1 MYISLNGFWGRPD
14 LIVSSLG
21 TNKITYRAGESLRI
35 TATTRNI
42 GSSRVGYSY
51 TKFYLSRDRYLNSSD
66 TYLGSDYVSS
76 LGAGSSSTDTMTRTL
91 GGNLSGRYYLIA
103 KADAYGWRSES
114 NEGNNIRVLG
124 PINITQAKPDLI
136 VSSLGTNKTTYR
148 TGESLRITSTTR
160 NIGNAS
166 VGSSYTRFYLSRDR
180 SLGSSDTYLGSDYVS
195 SLGAGSSSTD
205 TMTRTLGGNLS
216 GRYYLIAKA
225 DAYGWRSESNEGNNI
240 RVLGP
245 INITQAK
252 PDLIVS
258 SLGTNKTTYR
268 TGESLR
274 ITSTTRNIG
283 NASVGSSYT
292 RFYLSRDRSL
302 GSSDT
307 YLGSDYVSSLGAGS
321 SSTDTM
327 TRTLGGNL
335 SGRYYLI
342 AKADAYGWRSES
354 NEGNNIRVLGPIN
367 ITQAKPDLIVSS
379 LGTNKT
385 TYRTGES
392 LRITSTTRNIG
403 NASVGSSYTRFYLSR
418 DRSLG
423 SSDTYLGSDYVSSL
437 GAGSSSTDTMTRTLG
452 GNLSGRYYLIAKADA
467 YGWRSESNEG
477 NNIRVLGPIN
487 ITQAKPDLIVTGG
500 TARMIDSAMGRMY
513 ANVTVRNQGTGTAGS
528 SYVGYYL
535 STNST
540 ITTLDTRLSVDYTG
554 SLASGR
560 SEYDYQYFNLPKNLV
575 AGRTYYIGAI
585 ADYSNR
591 VGESNEGNNGRVLGS
606 FIAPP
611 PRKPDL
617 VVTGGTARMIDSG
630 TGRMYA
636 NVTVRNQGTGTAG
649 SSYVGYYLSTNSTI
663 TTLDTRLSVDYTGS
677 LASGRSEYD
686 YQYFNLPKNL
696 VAGRTYYIGAIAD
709 YSNRVGESNEGNNG
723 RVLGSFIAPP
733 PRKPDL
739 VVTGGTAR
747 MIDSGTGRMY
757 ANVTVRNQGTGTAG
771 SSYVG
776 YYLSTNSTITTL
788 DTRLSVDYTG
798 SLASGRSE
806 YDYQYFNLPKNLV
819 AGRTY
824 YIGAIADYSNRVGES
839 NEGNN
844 GRVLGSF
851 IAPPPR
857 KPDLVVTGGTARMID
872 SGTGRMY
879 ANVTVRNQGT
889 GTAGSS
895 YVGYYLSTNS
905 TITTLDTRLSVDYTG
920 SLASGRSE
928 YDYQYFNL
936 PKNLV
941 AGRTYYIGA
950 IADYSNRVG
959 ESNEGNNGRVLG
971 SFIAP
976 PPRKPDLVVTGGT
989 ARMIDSGTGRMYA
1002 NVTVRNQ
1009 GTGTAGSSYVGYY
1022 LSTNSTITTL
1032 DTRLSV
1038 DYTGS
1043 LASGRSEYD
1052 YQYFNL
1058 PKNLVAGRTYYI
1070 GAIADYSNR
1079 VGESNE
1085 GNNARLLGSFTVKPV
1100 NRAPVVTT
1108 YNKTVES
1115 GKALSASSLFRV
1127 TDADGDAMTRYE
1139 FRDGGAGGGYFKVDG
1154 VTRSSGQAFQVS
1166 ASRLG
1171 SVRYHGGA
1179 NAGSETLSV
1188 RAYDGKTWSA
1198 WKSLTATTTKSK
1210 VDITTRTH
1218 VVDANEQI
1226 RVSSLPGF
1234 VASGVSQLQFFDSN
1248 ADGNSGYFKLG
1259 GARKSGV
1266 FSIAGSDLGNLYFV
1280 GGKGDNR
1287 RFDDLYVRAKAGST
1301 WGEWSRV
1308 SIATEPHHDTAL
1320 LPNHK
1325 PKWNGNNVTFSFMT
1339 QLPTPLSQQVV
1350 LQGLQGIQFT
1360 SEIRH
1365 ARGVAKMGRGLRPD
1379 LHGGE
1384 RCGLRWP
1391 DAFRFRELG
1400 RVRPCL
1406 LSSNRRCMVEHD
1418 IQRPDQ

>member
-76 LGAGSSSTDTMTRTL
+76 LGAGSSSTDTMTKTL

-114 NEGNNIRVLG
+114 NEGNNIRVLS
-124 PINITQAKPDLI
+124 PINIVQAKPDLI

-225 DAYGWRSESNEGNNI
+225 DAYGWRNESNEGNNI
-240 RVLGP
+240 RVLSP
-245 INITQAK
+245 INIVQAK

-258 SLGTNKTTYR
+258 SLGTNKITYR

-274 ITSTTRNIG
+274 ITATTRNIG
-283 NASVGSSYT
+283 NSRVGYSYT
-292 RFYLSRDRSL
+292 KFYLSRDRSL

-307 YLGSDYVSSLGAGS
+307 YMGYDYVSSLGAGS

-327 TRTLGGNL
+327 TKTLGGNL
-335 SGRYYLI
+335 SGSYYLI
-342 AKADAYGWRSES
+342 AKADAYGWR
-354 NEGNNIRVLGPIN
+354 N
-367 ITQAKPDLIVSS
+367 
-379 LGTNKT
+379 
-385 TYRTGES
+385 
-392 LRITSTTRNIG
+392 
-403 NASVGSSYTRFYLSR
+403 
-418 DRSLG
+418 
-423 SSDTYLGSDYVSSL
+423 
-437 GAGSSSTDTMTRTLG
+437 
-452 GNLSGRYYLIAKADA
+452 
-467 YGWRSESNEG
+467 ESNEG

-513 ANVTVRNQGTGTAGS
+513 ANVTVRNQGTATAGS
-528 SYVGYYL
+528 SYVAYYL

-617 VVTGGTARMIDSG
+617 I
-630 TGRMYA
+630 
-636 NVTVRNQGTGTAG
+636 
-649 SSYVGYYLSTNSTI
+649 
-663 TTLDTRLSVDYTGS
+663 
-677 LASGRSEYD
+677 
-686 YQYFNLPKNL
+686 
-696 VAGRTYYIGAIAD
+696 
-709 YSNRVGESNEGNNG
+709 
-723 RVLGSFIAPP
+723 
-733 PRKPDL
+733 
-739 VVTGGTAR
+739 
-747 MIDSGTGRMY
+747 
-757 ANVTVRNQGTGTAG
+757 
-771 SSYVG
+771 
-776 YYLSTNSTITTL
+776 
-788 DTRLSVDYTG
+788 
-798 SLASGRSE
+798 
-806 YDYQYFNLPKNLV
+806 
-819 AGRTY
+819 
-824 YIGAIADYSNRVGES
+824 
-839 NEGNN
+839 
-844 GRVLGSF
+844 
-851 IAPPPR
+851 
-857 KPDLVVTGGTARMID
+857 
-872 SGTGRMY
+872 
-879 ANVTVRNQGT
+879 
-889 GTAGSS
+889 
-895 YVGYYLSTNS
+895 
-905 TITTLDTRLSVDYTG
+905 
-920 SLASGRSE
+920 
-928 YDYQYFNL
+928 
-936 PKNLV
+936 
-941 AGRTYYIGA
+941 
-950 IADYSNRVG
+950 
-959 ESNEGNNGRVLG
+959 
-971 SFIAP
+971 
-976 PPRKPDLVVTGGT
+976 VTGGT